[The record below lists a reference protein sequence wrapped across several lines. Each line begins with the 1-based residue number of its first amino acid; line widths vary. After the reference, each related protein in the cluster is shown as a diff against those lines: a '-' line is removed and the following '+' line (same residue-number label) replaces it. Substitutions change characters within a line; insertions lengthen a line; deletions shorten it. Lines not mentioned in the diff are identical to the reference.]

1 MSPRLTLY
9 LANVSCAF
17 VPHSVLLHFDIPVKV
32 FLMKFGPKGVEAA
45 DGSMSNAE
53 YRKINPLGFVP
64 ALDAEG
70 EVITEIPAILNYIS
84 TLNPEA
90 KLFSDSD
97 LGRVRVA
104 EWLNFLSARAHA
116 VGFSMT
122 FLPGR
127 YIDDTE
133 QFDKTRAKGRR
144 NIEECL
150 LHINKRLEGRI
161 FAVGNALTAAD
172 FYLYIFARWAK
183 EMGFEMEK
191 DFPNYAAFARRT
203 ERLEGVREAVKRQE
217 LVLRYAE

>member
-17 VPHSVLLHFDIPVKV
+17 VPHSVLLHFNIPVNV
-32 FLMKFGPKGVEAA
+32 FLMKFGPNGVEAA

-53 YRKINPLGFVP
+53 YRRINPLGFVP
-64 ALDAEG
+64 ALDADG
-70 EVITEIPAILNYIS
+70 EVITEIPAILNYID
-84 TLNPEA
+84 TLKPEA
-90 KLFSDSD
+90 NLFSDSD

-133 QFDKTRAKGRR
+133 QFDKTRQKGRK
-144 NIEECL
+144 NIRECL
-150 LHINKRLEGRI
+150 EHIDNKLEERT

-183 EMGFEMEK
+183 EMGFDMEK
-191 DFPNYAAFARRT
+191 DFPHYAAFARRT
-203 ERLEGVREAVKRQE
+203 ERLEGVQEAAKRQE
-217 LVLRYAE
+217 LVLRYDV